1 MTATAIAPALPAAPE
16 APTVV
21 KTSNAVDSLLYRTL
35 DMKGSDLHLVAG
47 TTPWVSVH
55 GETVRMDGLSREL
68 DAETLRRALR
78 QMVTEE
84 EWKQFWAEKRLDFS
98 YQTERSN
105 FRGHFAVA
113 GGEPMAVFRTIP
125 SVVPD
130 FDDLGLPEIIRSF
143 IDDEGGLYLFI
154 GVTGSGKSSS
164 LAALIKLAKEKYA
177 KKIITIEAPIEYRHT
192 HGKSLVVQREV
203 GKGRDVDSF
212 AIGVE
217 DALRENPDII
227 LVGEM
232 RDPAT
237 MSAALSA
244 TSSGHLVFSTLH
256 AGSTADAPARILEA
270 MPADR
275 VADTRAQLA
284 RSLKGVVYQ
293 KLLPKKGGGGRV
305 VATEVLMMN
314 QAISNMIKNNNTEGI
329 AGQLLSKD
337 SGSIPFEVSL
347 VNLVLDGVINEST
360 ALDAEL
366 RNGSYLRQ
374 KEAGRRN

>member
-1 MTATAIAPALPAAPE
+1 MTATAVAPAPVVPEKKPA
-16 APTVV
+16 
-21 KTSNAVDSLLYRTL
+21 NAVDFLLYRTL
-35 DMKGSDLHLVAG
+35 DMKGSDLHLVTG
-47 TTPWVSVH
+47 TTPWATVH
-55 GETVRMDGLSREL
+55 GQTVRLDGLTREL
-68 DAETLRRALR
+68 DPPALRATLR
-78 QMVTEE
+78 QMVTEA
-84 EWKQFWAEKRLDFS
+84 EWAQFWDEKRLDFS
-98 YQTERSN
+98 YSTERAN
-105 FRGHFAVA
+105 FRGHFAIA

-143 IDDEGGLYLFI
+143 IDAEAGLYLFI

-203 GKGRDVDSF
+203 GKGRDVNSF
-212 AIGVE
+212 ALGIE

-232 RDPAT
+232 RDPET
-237 MSAALSA
+237 MQAALSA

-293 KLLPKKGGGGRV
+293 KLLPRKGGEGRV

-314 QAISNMIKNNNTEGI
+314 TAISNMIKNNNTEGI
-329 AGQLLSKD
+329 AGQLLARD

-347 VNLVLDGVINEST
+347 VNLVLDGIINEST
-360 ALDAEL
+360 ALAAEL
-366 RNGSYLRQ
+366 TDGSYLRQ
-374 KEAGRRN
+374 KAAGRRS

>member
-1 MTATAIAPALPAAPE
+1 MTATAVAHAPVVPAPE
-16 APTVV
+16 KKPA
-21 KTSNAVDSLLYRTL
+21 NAVDFLLYRTL
-35 DMKGSDLHLVAG
+35 DMKGSDLHLVTG
-47 TTPWVSVH
+47 TTPWASVH
-55 GETVRMDGLSREL
+55 GKTVPLEGIVREL
-68 DAETLRRALR
+68 DPPALRATLR
-78 QMVTEE
+78 QMVTEA
-84 EWKQFWAEKRLDFS
+84 EWAQFWDEKRLDFS
-98 YQTERSN
+98 YSTERAN

-130 FDDLGLPEIIRSF
+130 FDELGLPEIIRSF
-143 IDDEGGLYLFI
+143 IDAEAGLYLFI

-164 LAALIKLAKEKYA
+164 LASLIKLAKNKYA

-212 AIGVE
+212 AIGIE

-237 MSAALSA
+237 MQAALSA

-293 KLLPKKGGGGRV
+293 KLLPRKGGEGRV

-314 QAISNMIKNNNTEGI
+314 TAISNMIKNNNTEGI
-329 AGQLLSKD
+329 AGQLLAKD

-347 VNLVLDGVINEST
+347 VNLVLDGIINEST

-366 RNGSYLRQ
+366 VEGSYMRQ
-374 KEAGRRN
+374 RAAGRRN

>member
-1 MTATAIAPALPAAPE
+1 MTATAVAPTQPTPAPE
-16 APTVV
+16 AKPA
-21 KTSNAVDSLLYRTL
+21 NAVDYLLYRTL
-35 DMKGSDLHLVAG
+35 DMKGSDLHLVVG
-47 TTPWVSVH
+47 STPWASVY
-55 GETVRMDGLSREL
+55 GKTVPLQGIAREL
-68 DAETLRRALR
+68 DAASLRTILR
-78 QMVTEE
+78 QMVSEE
-84 EWKQFWAEKRLDFS
+84 EWAQFWAKKRLDFS
-98 YQTERSN
+98 YSTERAN

-130 FDDLGLPEIIRSF
+130 FDSLGLPEIIRSF
-143 IDDEGGLYLFI
+143 IDAEAGLYLFI

-177 KKIITIEAPIEYRHT
+177 KKITTIEAPIEFRHSN
-192 HGKSLVVQREV
+192 GRSLVVQREV
-203 GKGRDVDSF
+203 GRDVDSF
-212 AIGVE
+212 ALGVE

-232 RDPAT
+232 RDPET
-237 MSAALSA
+237 MTAALSA

-270 MPADR
+270 MPPDR
-275 VADTRAQLA
+275 IADTRAQLA

-293 KLLPKKGGGGRV
+293 KLLPRKGGEGRV

-314 QAISNMIKNNNTEGI
+314 TAISNMIKNNNTEGI
-329 AGQLLSKD
+329 AGQLLAKD

-347 VNLVLDGVINEST
+347 VNLVLDGIINEST
-360 ALDAEL
+360 AIDAEL
-366 RNGSYLRQ
+366 TDGSYFRQ
-374 KEAGRRN
+374 KAAGRRS

>member
-1 MTATAIAPALPAAPE
+1 MTATALETTPPP
-16 APTVV
+16 APT
-21 KTSNAVDSLLYRTL
+21 KPNAVDSLLFRAL

-47 TTPWVSVH
+47 TTPWVSAH
-55 GETVRMDGLSREL
+55 GKTVKMEGLSRDL
-68 DAETLRRALR
+68 DAVTLRRVLR
-78 QMVTEE
+78 QMVSEE
-84 EWKQFWAEKRLDFS
+84 EWSQFWADKRLDFS
-98 YQTERSN
+98 YETERAN
-105 FRGHFAVA
+105 FRAHFAVS
-113 GGEPMAVFRTIP
+113 GGEPMAVFRAIP
-125 SVVPD
+125 TVVPD
-130 FDDLGLPEIIRSF
+130 FDDLGLPEVIRSF
-143 IDDEGGLYLFI
+143 IDSEAGLYLFI

-177 KKIITIEAPIEYRHT
+177 KKITTIEAPIEFRHT
-192 HGKSLVVQREV
+192 SSKSLIVQREV

-212 AIGVE
+212 ALGIE

-232 RDPAT
+232 RDPET
-237 MSAALSA
+237 MQAALSA

-256 AGSTADAPARILEA
+256 ASSTADAPSRILEA
-270 MPADR
+270 MPGDR

-293 KLLPKKGGGGRV
+293 KLLPRKGGQGRV
-305 VATEVLMMN
+305 VATEVLIMN

-329 AGQLLSKD
+329 AGQLMAKD

-347 VNLVLDGVINEST
+347 VNLVLDGLVNEST

-366 RNGSYLRQ
+366 TPGSYLRQ
-374 KEAGRRN
+374 KAAGRRN

>member
-1 MTATAIAPALPAAPE
+1 
-16 APTVV
+16 
-21 KTSNAVDSLLYRTL
+21 
-35 DMKGSDLHLVAG
+35 
-47 TTPWVSVH
+47 
-55 GETVRMDGLSREL
+55 
-68 DAETLRRALR
+68 
-78 QMVTEE
+78 
-84 EWKQFWAEKRLDFS
+84 
-98 YQTERSN
+98 
-105 FRGHFAVA
+105 
-113 GGEPMAVFRTIP
+113 MAVFRVIP

-130 FDDLGLPEIIRSF
+130 FDNLGLPEIIRTF
-143 IDDEGGLYLFI
+143 IDDEAGLYLFI

-177 KKIITIEAPIEYRHT
+177 KKIITIEAPIEFRHAN
-192 HGKSLVVQREV
+192 GKSLIVQREV
-203 GKGRDVDSF
+203 GRGRDVDSF
-212 AIGVE
+212 AIGIE

-232 RDPAT
+232 RDPET
-237 MSAALSA
+237 MAAALSA

-293 KLLPKKGGGGRV
+293 KLLPRKGGEGRV

-314 QAISNMIKNNNTEGI
+314 TAISNMIKNNNTEGI
-329 AGQLLSKD
+329 AGQLLARD

-347 VNLVLDGVINEST
+347 VNLVLDGIINEST
-360 ALDAEL
+360 AAAAEL
-366 RNGSYLRQ
+366 TDGSYLRQ
-374 KEAGRRN
+374 KAAGRRS

>member
-1 MTATAIAPALPAAPE
+1 MTATAVAPAPAAP
-16 APTVV
+16 APE
-21 KTSNAVDSLLYRTL
+21 KKPANAVDFLLYRTL

-47 TTPWVSVH
+47 TTPWATVH
-55 GETVRMDGLSREL
+55 GKTVRIEGLAREL
-68 DAETLRRALR
+68 DPATLRSTLR
-78 QMVTEE
+78 QMVSADEWTE
-84 EWKQFWAEKRLDFS
+84 FWDKKRLDFS
-98 YQTERSN
+98 YSTERAN

-125 SVVPD
+125 SIVPD

-143 IDDEGGLYLFI
+143 IDSEAGLYLFI

-177 KKIITIEAPIEYRHT
+177 KKITTIEAPIEFRHT
-192 HGKSLVVQREV
+192 NGKSLVVQREV

-212 AIGVE
+212 AIGIE

-232 RDPAT
+232 RDPET

-293 KLLPKKGGGGRV
+293 KLLPRKGGQGRV

-314 QAISNMIKNNNTEGI
+314 TAISNMIKNNSIEGI
-329 AGQLLSKD
+329 AGQLLAKD

-347 VNLVLDGVINEST
+347 VNLVLDGIINEST

-366 RNGSYLRQ
+366 TEGSYMRQ
-374 KEAGRRN
+374 KAAGRRS

>member
-1 MTATAIAPALPAAPE
+1 MTATAVTPAPVAAQQAPARPA
-16 APTVV
+16 
-21 KTSNAVDSLLYRTL
+21 NAVDYLLYRTL
-35 DMKGSDLHLVAG
+35 DMEGSDLHLVAG
-47 TTPWVSVH
+47 TTPWASVH
-55 GETVRMDGLSREL
+55 GQTVRIEGLSREL
-68 DAETLRRALR
+68 DAASLRQVLK
-78 QMVTEE
+78 QMVTDQ
-84 EWKQFWAEKRLDFS
+84 EWEQFWTQKRLDFS
-98 YQTERSN
+98 YSTERAN
-105 FRGHFAVA
+105 FRGHFAIA

-125 SVVPD
+125 SVVPA

-143 IDDEGGLYLFI
+143 IDAEAGLYLFI

-164 LAALIKLAKEKYA
+164 LAALIRLAKEKYA
-177 KKIITIEAPIEYRHT
+177 KKITTIEAPIEFRHT

-203 GKGRDVDSF
+203 GRDVDSF
-212 AIGVE
+212 AHGVE

-256 AGSTADAPARILEA
+256 AGSTADAPSRILEA

-293 KLLPKKGGGGRV
+293 KLLPRKGGQGRV

-329 AGQLLSKD
+329 AGQLLAKD

-347 VNLVLDGVINEST
+347 VNLVLDGIINEST
-360 ALDAEL
+360 ALDAEIT
-366 RNGSYLRQ
+366 NGSYQRQ
-374 KEAGRRN
+374 KAAGRRSY

>member
-1 MTATAIAPALPAAPE
+1 MTATAIAPALSGQDGAPSARPA
-16 APTVV
+16 
-21 KTSNAVDSLLYRTL
+21 NAIDSLLYRTL
-35 DMKGSDLHLVAG
+35 DMKGSDLHLTAG
-47 TTPWVSVH
+47 TTPWATVY
-55 GETVRMDGLSREL
+55 GKTVRMEGLARDL
-68 DAETLRRALR
+68 DAATLRRVLQ
-78 QMVTEE
+78 QMVSED
-84 EWKQFWAEKRLDFS
+84 EWALFWAQKRLDFS
-98 YQTERSN
+98 YSTERAN

-130 FDDLGLPEIIRSF
+130 FDELGLPEIIRSF
-143 IDDEGGLYLFI
+143 IDSEAGLYLFI

-164 LAALIKLAKEKYA
+164 LASLIKLAKDKYA
-177 KKIITIEAPIEYRHT
+177 KKIITVEAPIEFRHP

-203 GKGRDVDSF
+203 GRDVDSF
-212 AIGVE
+212 ATGIE

-232 RDPAT
+232 RDPET
-237 MSAALSA
+237 MAAALSA

-256 AGSTADAPARILEA
+256 AGSTADAPGRILEA

-293 KLLPKKGGGGRV
+293 KLLPRKGGQGRV

-329 AGQLLSKD
+329 AGQLLAKD
-337 SGSIPFEVSL
+337 GGSIPFEVSL
-347 VNLVLDGVINEST
+347 VNLVLDGTINEST
-360 ALDAEL
+360 AEDAEITE
-366 RNGSYLRQ
+366 GSYQRQ
-374 KEAGRRN
+374 KAAGRRSY

>member
-1 MTATAIAPALPAAPE
+1 MTATAVAPVQTAATPPATRKA
-16 APTVV
+16 
-21 KTSNAVDSLLYRTL
+21 NAVDFLLYRTL
-35 DMKGSDLHLVAG
+35 DMKGSDLHLVAE
-47 TTPWVSVH
+47 TTPWATVH
-55 GETVRMDGLSREL
+55 GKTVPLEGLTRQL
-68 DAETLRRALR
+68 DPATLRATLR

-84 EWKQFWAEKRLDFS
+84 DWARFWEKKRLDFS
-98 YQTERSN
+98 YETDRAN
-105 FRGHFAVA
+105 FRGHFAIA

-130 FDDLGLPEIIRSF
+130 FDDLGLPEVIRSF
-143 IDDEGGLYLFI
+143 IDAEAGLYLFI

-164 LAALIKLAKEKYA
+164 LAALIKLAKNKYA
-177 KKIITIEAPIEYRHT
+177 KKITTIEAPIEFRHT
-192 HGKSLVVQREV
+192 HGRSLVVQREV
-203 GKGRDVDSF
+203 GRDVDSF
-212 AIGVE
+212 ALGVE

-232 RDPAT
+232 RDPET

-256 AGSTADAPARILEA
+256 AGSTADAPSRILEA

-293 KLLPKKGGGGRV
+293 KLLPVKGGQGRV

-329 AGQLLSKD
+329 AGQLLAKD

-347 VNLVLDGVINEST
+347 VNLVLDGIINEST
-360 ALDAEL
+360 ALDAEIT
-366 RNGSYLRQ
+366 NGSYLRQ
-374 KEAGRRN
+374 KAAGRRN

>member
-1 MTATAIAPALPAAPE
+1 MSTPALLTAPAAQPAAQT
-16 APTVV
+16 A
-21 KTSNAVDSLLYRTL
+21 NAIDALLYRCL
-35 DMKGSDLHLVAG
+35 DMKGSDLHLVAD
-47 TTPWVSVH
+47 TTAWVSVH
-55 GETVRMDGLSREL
+55 GKTVPLEGLTRAL
-68 DAETLRRALR
+68 DADTLRRVLR
-78 QMVTEE
+78 QMVSAEDWE
-84 EWKQFWAEKRLDFS
+84 KFWAEKRLDFS
-98 YQTERSN
+98 YSTARAN

-130 FDDLGLPEIIRSF
+130 FDDLGLPEIVRSF
-143 IDDEGGLYLFI
+143 IDDEAGLYLFI

-164 LAALIKLAKEKYA
+164 LASLIKLAKEKYA
-177 KKIITIEAPIEYRHT
+177 KKIVTVEAPVEFRHS
-192 HGKSLVVQREV
+192 HGQSLVVQREV
-203 GKGRDVDSF
+203 GRDVDSF
-212 AIGVE
+212 ATGIE

-237 MSAALSA
+237 MAAALSA

-256 AGSTADAPARILEA
+256 AGSTADAPSRILES

-293 KLLPKKGGGGRV
+293 KLLPRKGGEGRV
-305 VATEVLMMN
+305 LATEVLMMN

-329 AGQLLSKD
+329 AGQLLARD
-337 SGSIPFEVSL
+337 GGSIPFEVSL
-347 VNLVLDGVINEST
+347 VNLVLDGIINEST
-360 ALDAEL
+360 AQAAEITA
-366 RNGSYLRQ
+366 GSYLRQ
-374 KEAGRRN
+374 KAAGRRTF